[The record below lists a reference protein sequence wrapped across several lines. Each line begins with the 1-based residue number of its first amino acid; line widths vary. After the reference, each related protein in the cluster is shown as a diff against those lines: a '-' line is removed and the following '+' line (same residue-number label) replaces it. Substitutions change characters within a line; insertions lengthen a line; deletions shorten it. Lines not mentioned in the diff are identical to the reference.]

1 MAERSKRGFAS
12 MNKEKQRTIA
22 SKGGKAAHAKGTA
35 HEFTREEA
43 VAAGRKGGKAAHAKG
58 TAHQLNRPAEG
69 REQGSASF
77 GLSTEPGGEAG
88 WTNQEFR
95 SQTFSQPGM

>member
-69 REQGSASF
+69 REQGLASF
-77 GLSTEPGGEAG
+77 GQSEELGGGAMRGSPEIRSEA
-88 WTNQEFR
+88 
-95 SQTFSQPGM
+95 FSQPGM